1 MYRVSVETMSNSRPK
16 MRIPGFA
23 AEVFA
28 EVSVN
33 PTNIAPGELYTAL
46 ERNTIDAV
54 EWVGPALDL
63 RVAMRTVSYNMLVL
77 LQHENAKAWASIKK
91 DFPNVQIKQFPQDIF
106 QAMFDANKKLLM
118 ATSKRLGL

>member
-1 MYRVSVETMSNSRPK
+1 